1 MARFYMAV
9 GIAGAGK
16 STIYQLNYNHAIYVS
31 SDQIRQDVFGDVN
44 DQTHNGEVFDIM
56 LKRTREALKVGAD
69 VFYDATNINAKR
81 RINLLKELSHILNV
95 QKICVLVVPP
105 FERIKVQ
112 NANRERQVP
121 DYALD
126 RMLRNFEVPHESE
139 GWDEIVMFGNSLD
152 SVYLENELAKAM
164 EISHDNH
171 HHSETIG
178 QHMVLAEDFIRKR
191 KRQELKLNN
200 HMPGAEFWWIQVAAR
215 YHDLGKPYCKVFH
228 NARNEP
234 TEEAHYYNHENVG
247 AYMFLSHSADRWE
260 SLYIANLIQ
269 HHMDHYKSGYVEKLA
284 QRFDAEF
291 MAHLALLNE
300 ADRAAH

>member
-1 MARFYMAV
+1 
-9 GIAGAGK
+9 
-16 STIYQLNYNHAIYVS
+16 
-31 SDQIRQDVFGDVN
+31 
-44 DQTHNGEVFDIM
+44 M

-81 RINLLKELSHILNV
+81 RINLLKELSHIPNV

-152 SVYLENELAKAM
+152 NEYLENELANAM
-164 EISHDNH
+164 KISHDNH

-178 QHMVLAEDFIRKR
+178 QHMVLAEDYIIKR
-191 KRQELKLNN
+191 KHQELKLNN

-260 SLYIANLIQ
+260 SLYIADLIQ

>member
-1 MARFYMAV
+1 MSRFYMAV

-16 STIYQLNYNHAIYVS
+16 STVYRENYSFAEYVS
-31 SDQIRQDVFGDVN
+31 SDAIREEVFGDVN
-44 DQTHNGEVFDIM
+44 DQEHNGEVFDIM
-56 LKRTREALKVGAD
+56 LKRTREALKAGTD

-81 RINLLKELSHILNV
+81 RINLLKELSHIPNV

-105 FERIKVQ
+105 FEVVKEQ

-121 DYALD
+121 DYVLD

-139 GWDEIVMFGNSLD
+139 GWNEIIMFGNSLD
-152 SVYLENELAKAM
+152 SVYWENELAKAM
-164 EISHDNH
+164 KISHDNH

-178 QHMVLAEDFIRKR
+178 QHMILAEDYIIKR
-191 KRQELKLNN
+191 KLQELKLNN
-200 HMPGAEFWWIQVAAR
+200 RMPGAEFLWIQVAAR

-247 AYMFLSHSADRWE
+247 AYMFLSHAASRWE

-300 ADRAAH
+300 ADKAAH